1 MDELLRL
8 KEEEEKLSEQI
19 KNNIVLKVQEKDS
32 EKINEYDQK
41 IKDLK
46 QKILECRVNIELAKT
61 ANLERG
67 KTRW

>member
-61 ANLERG
+61 ANLERR
-67 KTRW
+67 KTR

>member
-8 KEEEEKLSEQI
+8 KEKEEKLSEQI

-67 KTRW
+67 KTR

>member
-67 KTRW
+67 KTR